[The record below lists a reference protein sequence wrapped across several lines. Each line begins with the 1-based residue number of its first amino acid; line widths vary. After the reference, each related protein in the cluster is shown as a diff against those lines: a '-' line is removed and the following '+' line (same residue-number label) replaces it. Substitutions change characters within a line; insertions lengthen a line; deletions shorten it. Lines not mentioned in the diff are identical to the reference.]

1 MDRKIFV
8 FAMSIAFGI
17 VLMNII
23 SMRNMYILK
32 DKDDKYAIVTLEN
45 VKSRDIEVMVWKFK

>member
-1 MDRKIFV
+1 MDKKIFV

-23 SMRNMYILK
+23 SMRNIYILK
-32 DKDDKYAIVTLEN
+32 DKDDRYAIVTLEN
-45 VKSRDIEVMVWKFK
+45 EKAEM